1 MTPERV
7 SKSPAQ
13 RSIVSAILIFLGQAV
28 PVLAEAHG
36 TEAWKTVL
44 WTQVGAFVLMLGEW
58 FRRQA
63 QDPAVAVRD
72 LPANL
77 LPSSDPASKKAL
89 R

>member
-13 RSIVSAILIFLGQAV
+13 RSIVSAILIFVGQAI

-36 TEAWKTVL
+36 TEAFWTVL
-44 WTQVGAFVLMLGEW
+44 WVQVGAFAAMLGEW

-72 LPANL
+72 LPANV
-77 LPSSDPASKKAL
+77 LPSSDPASKKAI